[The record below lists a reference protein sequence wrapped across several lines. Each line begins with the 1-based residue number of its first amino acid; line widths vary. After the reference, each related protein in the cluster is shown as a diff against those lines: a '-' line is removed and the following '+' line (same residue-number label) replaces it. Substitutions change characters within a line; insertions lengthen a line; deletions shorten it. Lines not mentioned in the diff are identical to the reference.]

1 MTDSDDKLLQRYR
14 ALSREE
20 PPRAL
25 DDAILAASRR
35 AVAARPALSR
45 RWAAPVSIAAVLV
58 LAFGVTLEMQRE
70 EPGIEYLAPKRTDP
84 RAAPVESPKV
94 EAPAASV
101 SERKFEAPASREGKA
116 PAMELRRAVPPALR
130 KATPSK
136 EAAPATQDAAT
147 AAKPVERV
155 PQAFAPSPPAR
166 PMPAAPPAPAP
177 VPQMQAIPV
186 PETASMDRMRD
197 ANVAPA
203 PASGAPAASG
213 ATAATAASRAK
224 VMSAPAAKAERAE
237 AERAPSRAF
246 AAPSEPERELERIA
260 KLREDGRND
269 EADKALDAFRRK
281 YPDFRI
287 VEPMWSRVMPR

>member
-35 AVAARPALSR
+35 AVAAKPALSR

-58 LAFGVTLEMQRE
+58 LAFGVTLEIQRE
-70 EPGIEYLAPKRTDP
+70 EPGIEYQAPKRP
-84 RAAPVESPKV
+84 EPSAAPVESPKV
-94 EAPAASV
+94 EAPA
-101 SERKFEAPASREGKA
+101 SREDKA
-116 PAMELRRAVPPALR
+116 PAMELRRAAPPALR

-136 EAAPATQDAAT
+136 GAAPATQDAAI

-155 PQAFAPSPPAR
+155 PEAFAPSPPAR
-166 PMPAAPPAPAP
+166 PVPAAPPAPA
-177 VPQMQAIPV
+177 PQMQAIPV

-197 ANVAPA
+197 ANVAPG
-203 PASGAPAASG
+203 PASGSPAASG

-224 VMSAPAAKAERAE
+224 VMSAPAAKAERSE
-237 AERAPSRAF
+237 AERTPSRAF
-246 AAPSEPERELERIA
+246 PAPSEPERELERIA
-260 KLREDGRND
+260 KLREEGRND
-269 EADKALDAFRRK
+269 EADKALDEFRRK
-281 YPDFRI
+281 YLDFRI
-287 VEPMWSRVMPR
+287 VEPMWSRVRPR

>member
-177 VPQMQAIPV
+177 QMQAIPV